1 MVGPSINSHNF
12 PLKFLCSYGG
22 KIIPRQTDGKLR
34 YYGGETRVLSVD
46 RCISFA
52 ELLVKLGEMC
62 GGSVS
67 LRCQLP
73 SDDLDALV
81 SITSDEDLANLTEE
95 YDRASTTSSSLKIRA
110 FLFPP
115 KSTKKVVSPQPSI
128 TSTSSTNSTIISNPD
143 ATSSPSSF
151 CSTVTSP
158 PVSTLASSRHHDCP
172 RPYKKMTRNSFDQCE
187 TFNRRIRHSRTRSSP
202 VMSPNCH
209 EKVAA
214 KIPQYAYHSHGNNSS
229 HIYLIHHGNHWQ

>member
-1 MVGPSINSHNF
+1 MVNPSINSHNF

-46 RCISFA
+46 RSISFA

-62 GGSVS
+62 GSSMS

-73 SDDLDALV
+73 NEDLDALV
-81 SITSDEDLANLTEE
+81 SITSDEDLANLIEE
-95 YDRASTTSSSLKIRA
+95 HDRASTISSSLKIRA

-115 KSTKKVVSPQPSI
+115 KSTKKIVSPPPSI
-128 TSTSSTNSTIISNPD
+128 TSSTSSTNSTTISNPD

-151 CSTVTSP
+151 CSTVASP
-158 PVSTLASSRHHDCP
+158 PSMTRHHDCP
-172 RPYKKMTRNSFDQCE
+172 RPYKKVTRNSLDE
-187 TFNRRIRHSRTRSSP
+187 TFNGRIPRHIRTRSSP
-202 VMSPNCH
+202 VMFPICH

-214 KIPQYAYHSHGNNSS
+214 KINPQYGYHSHGNNSS
-229 HIYLIHHGNHWQ
+229 HIYLIHHGNYWQ

>member
-12 PLKFLCSYGG
+12 PLKFLCSFGG

-62 GGSVS
+62 GSSVS

-73 SDDLDALV
+73 SEDLDALV
-81 SITSDEDLANLTEE
+81 SITSDEDLANLIEE
-95 YDRASTTSSSLKIRA
+95 YDRASTPSCLKIRV

-115 KSTKKVVSPQPSI
+115 KSTKKVVSPPPSI
-128 TSTSSTNSTIISNPD
+128 ASTSSTNSTTISNPD
-143 ATSSPSSF
+143 ATSSLSSF
-151 CSTVTSP
+151 CSTVASP
-158 PVSTLASSRHHDCP
+158 PSTMASSRHHDCP
-172 RPYKKMTRNSFDQCE
+172 RPYKKMIRNSFDQCE
-187 TFNRRIRHSRTRSSP
+187 TLNGRIRHIRTRSSP
-202 VMSPNCH
+202 VMFPICH

>member
-46 RCISFA
+46 RYISFA
-52 ELLVKLGEMC
+52 ELLVKLGQMC
-62 GGSVS
+62 GSSVS

-73 SDDLDALV
+73 SEDLDALV
-81 SITSDEDLANLTEE
+81 TITSDEDLANLIEE
-95 YDRASTTSSSLKIRA
+95 YDRASTPLSSLKIRA
-110 FLFPP
+110 FLLPP
-115 KSTKKVVSPQPSI
+115 KSTKKVASPPPSI
-128 TSTSSTNSTIISNPD
+128 ASTSSSNSATISNPD
-143 ATSSPSSF
+143 S
-151 CSTVTSP
+151 TSP
-158 PVSTLASSRHHDCP
+158 NSLSSRVAIPPSTFASSRHRDCP
-172 RPYKKMTRNSFDQCE
+172 RSYKKMTHNSFDQCE
-187 TFNRRIRHSRTRSSP
+187 IFNGGIRHIRTRSSP
-202 VMSPNCH
+202 VMFPICH
-209 EKVAA
+209 EKVDAP

>member
-1 MVGPSINSHNF
+1 MVSPSINSHNF

-46 RCISFA
+46 RSISFA
-52 ELLVKLGEMC
+52 ELLLKLGEMS
-62 GGSVS
+62 GSSVS

-73 SDDLDALV
+73 NEDLDALI
-81 SITSDEDLANLTEE
+81 SITSDEDLANLIEE
-95 YDRASTTSSSLKIRA
+95 YDRVSTIISSSLKIRA
-110 FLFPP
+110 FLYPP
-115 KSTKKVVSPQPSI
+115 KSTKKVVSPTPSI
-128 TSTSSTNSTIISNPD
+128 ASTSSTNSTTISNPD

-158 PVSTLASSRHHDCP
+158 HASTRHHDCP
-172 RPYKKMTRNSFDQCE
+172 RPYKKVTRNSLDE
-187 TFNRRIRHSRTRSSP
+187 TINGRIRHIRTRSSP
-202 VMSPNCH
+202 VMFPICH
-209 EKVAA
+209 EKVTA
-214 KIPQYAYHSHGNNSS
+214 KIPQYAYHHCHGNNSS

>member
-52 ELLVKLGEMC
+52 ELLVKLGEMS
-62 GGSVS
+62 GSTVS

-73 SDDLDALV
+73 SEDLDALV
-81 SITSDEDLANLTEE
+81 SVTSDEDLAHLIEE
-95 YDRASTTSSSLKIRA
+95 YDHASTPSSSLKIRA
-110 FLFPP
+110 FLLPP
-115 KSTKKVVSPQPSI
+115 KSTKKVVSPPPSI
-128 TSTSSTNSTIISNPD
+128 TSTSSTTTTISNPD
-143 ATSSPSSF
+143 ATSPSSF
-151 CSTVTSP
+151 CSTVANP
-158 PVSTLASSRHHDCP
+158 PSTVTSSRHHDCP
-172 RPYKKMTRNSFDQCE
+172 RPYKKMMSNSFDQFE
-187 TFNRRIRHSRTRSSP
+187 TLNGRIRRTLSSP
-202 VMSPNCH
+202 PVIFPICH
-209 EKVAA
+209 EKVAV
-214 KIPQYAYHSHGNNSS
+214 KIPKYAYHNHGNNSG